1 MGGETSVGA
10 GISMEELFGIS
21 GNISFAKGTDW
32 NVVSLSGQASIGAGV
47 STPISIGIT
56 YGKGKVT
63 FFNNQNVGEKKSYKE
78 ILSSMLF
85 KSFMFK
91 PF

>member
-1 MGGETSVGA
+1 MTIRKNS
-10 GISMEELFGIS
+10 
-21 GNISFAKGTDW
+21 DW
-32 NVVSLSGQASIGAGV
+32 NVVLLSGQGSIGVGV